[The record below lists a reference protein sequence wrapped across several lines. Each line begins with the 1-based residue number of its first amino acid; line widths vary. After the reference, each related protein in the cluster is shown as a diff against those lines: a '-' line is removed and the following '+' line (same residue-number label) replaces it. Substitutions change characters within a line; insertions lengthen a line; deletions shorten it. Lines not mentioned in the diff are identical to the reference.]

1 VHCAAEQPTAIPRP
15 AGENPPYEQAEGV
28 RNMGADRMA
37 VTNICLREGASR
49 EGQYVDTGTA
59 QYYEAIQ
66 EQWPNILALCVKFAD
81 KKPVMLLDMQ
91 DGKIYA
97 YPYQEFKDDLNER
110 SRLIL
115 ERDYNAAS
123 LDGSMV
129 IFVRDNEERK
139 LVSYKISIDKNMNQ

>member
-1 VHCAAEQPTAIPRP
+1 
-15 AGENPPYEQAEGV
+15 
-28 RNMGADRMA
+28 M
-37 VTNICLREGASR
+37 
-49 EGQYVDTGTA
+49 DTGTA

-66 EQWPNILALCVKFAD
+66 KQWPNILALYVKFAD